1 MPAPGPDRPPT
12 RQATSHRP
20 HEGITSAVELF
31 LPLILLIGVM
41 LLMSRSARN
50 KQRQMMEMR
59 DAMEPGTGVR
69 TIGGMY
75 ALVKEVRE
83 DSVLLEVAPGVPALY
98 TKTAI
103 AAVLDADEYRRI
115 VNDEPW
121 PEEDGESPV
130 VPDDASSLT
139 GGAGT
144 DRPADGEP
152 DKPIGLD
159 KPADA
164 TGETPDA
171 EDAGETSRRDR
182 RDGSAEDDGNGPR
195 S

>member
-1 MPAPGPDRPPT
+1 
-12 RQATSHRP
+12 
-20 HEGITSAVELF
+20 
-31 LPLILLIGVM
+31 M

-98 TKTAI
+98 VKSSI

-121 PEEDGESPV
+121 PEDDGETPV

-139 GGAGT
+139 GGEGA
-144 DRPADGEP
+144 DRPADGERDEP
-152 DKPIGLD
+152 VGLD
-159 KPADA
+159 KPTDA
-164 TGETPDA
+164 
-171 EDAGETSRRDR
+171 AGEAPAGEAGDDTPRRDR